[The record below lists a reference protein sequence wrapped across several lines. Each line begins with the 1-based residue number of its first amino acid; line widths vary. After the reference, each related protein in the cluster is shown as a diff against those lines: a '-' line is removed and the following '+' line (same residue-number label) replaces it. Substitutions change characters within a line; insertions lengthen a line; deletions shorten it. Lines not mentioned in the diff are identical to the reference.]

1 MSKMRVEFIT
11 KKQLTVEFVKISN
24 HNVSRILVGN
34 SVSRN
39 HLRGKAKNLGPK
51 IQVQKIWVQKI
62 QVQKMNLRGKA
73 KTAKSL
79 IFMFSTKVYAPQKSA
94 MLPVRRLLLD

>member
-51 IQVQKIWVQKI
+51 NSVPKNLGPKILGPKNSGPKNELTWESQ
-62 QVQKMNLRGKA
+62 N
-73 KTAKSL
+73 S
-79 IFMFSTKVYAPQKSA
+79 KVSHIY
-94 MLPVRRLLLD
+94 VFY

>member
-39 HLRGKAKNLGPK
+39 HLRGKAKNLDPKNSGPKNSGPKNLGPK
-51 IQVQKIWVQKI
+51 ILGPINSGPKNELTWESQNSKISHIYV
-62 QVQKMNLRGKA
+62 
-73 KTAKSL
+73 
-79 IFMFSTKVYAPQKSA
+79 FY
-94 MLPVRRLLLD
+94 